1 MPTGFISKTGESEGT
16 ELCQASWLPGS
27 TPQHMTVRKND
38 SAPRAET
45 GVPAFLLNCKADDSK
60 GTELLQA
67 YRLPGSTP

>member
-1 MPTGFISKTGESEGT
+1 
-16 ELCQASWLPGS
+16 
-27 TPQHMTVRKND
+27 MTVRKND